1 MKKLLFVAMLSILPF
16 STFTLVAQDDVPQK
30 AEKTISDN
38 DVKNL
43 AQTELDSLLSYFKN
57 FEHVRKMSGKIKV
70 DTTQFFFN
78 PAQVVNTV
86 TTNPTIK
93 KVHQELCKEEKFV
106 NDFHYEQALIK
117 SVKKDTTKK
126 GDGWYIADAN
136 FLVRNVVK
144 NVADSLLSDEKYS
157 VVMQM
162 SFKLDKKSELPK
174 IKKLTVIKCDVCDLN
189 YLASEKNAMVKLA
202 ESSITSWYANLDTEL
217 KVDKIEQ
224 EVNAVDVLPLTK
236 NVNMSSVAV
245 EGHMD
250 YTTRTYTWKAEEQR
264 VTVAVDPMNFIEKE
278 EEYLYDLATVSAS
291 LRFTPQFTVVL
302 TAEPYK
308 VESFDV
314 QYTDYTIDKPITEVE
329 KAKRNELAGEFI
341 GNYISSLE
349 AYAAGDKATRESLR
363 PEVEAMFADGAK
375 IEVSY
380 FPKGGNDRK
389 IVREV
394 SKYLTLLKDAVLE
407 VVKIERTKTATNV
420 ESVEYRLTQSFAGKK
435 YSDEVAK
442 VVKMEYKDGRW
453 VIIGI
458 TVDGPTKRH

>member
-16 STFTLVAQDDVPQK
+16 SSFAVLAQDDEPQK

-38 DVKNL
+38 DVKTL
-43 AQTELDSLLSYFKN
+43 AQAELDSLLSYLKN
-57 FEHVRKMSGKIKV
+57 FEHASKMSKKIKV
-70 DTTQFFFN
+70 DTTQFFFD
-78 PAQVVNTV
+78 PAQVVGMV
-86 TTNPTIK
+86 VSEKPTIK
-93 KVHQELCKEEKFV
+93 RVHQRLCNKETFV
-106 NDFHYEQALIK
+106 NDFQYERALIS
-117 SVKKDTTKK
+117 SVKKDTAKK
-126 GDGWYIADAN
+126 CYIADAN
-136 FLVRNVVK
+136 FQVRNVVK

-157 VVMQM
+157 VTMQM
-162 SFKLDKKSELPK
+162 SFQVKLDKKSTLPK
-174 IKKLTVIKCDVCDLN
+174 IKNLKVIKCDVCDLN
-189 YLASEKNAMVKLA
+189 YLASEKNAMEKLA
-202 ESSITSWYANLDTEL
+202 ESSIASWYANLDTEL

-245 EGHMD
+245 KGNMD
-250 YTTRTYTWKAEEQR
+250 YTTRTYTWKALEP
-264 VTVAVDPMNFIEKE
+264 VTVAVDPMNFIEKG
-278 EEYLYDLATVSAS
+278 EEYLYDLETVSAS
-291 LRFTPQFTVVL
+291 LKFTPQFTVVL

-314 QYTDYTIDKPITEVE
+314 QYTDYTIAEPITEVE

-389 IVREV
+389 IEREV
-394 SKYLTLLKDAVLE
+394 SKYLTLLKDADLD
-407 VVKIERTKTATNV
+407 VVEIERTQTAPNV
-420 ESVEYRLTQSFAGKK
+420 EAVEYLLTQSFAGKK
-435 YSDEVAK
+435 YSDKVKK

-458 TVDGPTKRH
+458 TVDGPTERL